1 MWKIDILQKLVE
13 QNHGKSFMPG
23 WTCVGDYFDTDES
36 FVTVPLHDQDLQN
49 KLEIQVQKLKQ
60 EKRFP
65 KHLSRDIRFLR
76 GAWGT
81 ELPFLPVSKRA
92 ERI

>member
-23 WTCVGDYFDTDES
+23 WTCVRDYFDTYES

-49 KLEIQVQKLKQ
+49 KLEIHVQKL
-60 EKRFP
+60 
-65 KHLSRDIRFLR
+65 
-76 GAWGT
+76 
-81 ELPFLPVSKRA
+81 
-92 ERI
+92 